1 MPSINETDHQIIAD
15 MEGAAE
21 RLGQARAAIG
31 RIIFGQD
38 EVVEQVL
45 IAVLGGGHALLV
57 GAPGLAK
64 TKLATTLGRVLGLD
78 EKRVQFTPDLM
89 PADILGSEVLDES
102 EGGRRQFRF
111 VPGPV
116 FCQLMMADEINRA
129 SPRTQSALLQAMQ
142 EHHITVAGVRHDLPR
157 PFHVL
162 ATQNPIEQEGTYPL
176 PEAQLDRFLVQIDVP
191 YPSLDAERRML
202 FATTGAA
209 EEQPEKVL
217 STTELMN
224 AQRLTRLIP
233 VGEQVAEAIL
243 RVVRAA
249 RPGPD
254 ADDFVNKNVAWGP
267 SPRAS
272 QSLMLG
278 ARARA
283 FLQGRLSPSLD
294 DVMALM
300 GPVFRHRMALNFTA
314 RADGHTIDGTIERLA
329 RMIA

>member
-45 IAVLGGGHALLV
+45 IAILGGGHALLV

-89 PADILGSEVLDES
+89 PADILGSE
-102 EGGRRQFRF
+102 

-314 RADGHTIDGTIERLA
+314 RADGHTIDGTIEGLA